1 MVDMPDFSCRLS
13 DQIQLKTPI
22 ILASGVSGNS
32 DSLLVRAAKSGA
44 AAVTTKSCTLKY
56 RPGTDNPASSDWG
69 CGLITNLGM
78 TNPGVDSMVYLIN
91 AYRQKAADSVVP
103 VIANIY
109 ADNVEEFA
117 DLTAKIKLAQP
128 DIVEFVLPDHDQ
140 GLIAE
145 ITAAVRANAGTIPIS
160 AKISATCVAIGKT
173 ARTAQDK
180 GANFI
185 TAVNPIPGMLIDA
198 FAAKPFLSLQSG
210 WITGPSLKPIA
221 LKCISDIYKEVSIPI
236 IGMGGVSSGLDM
248 AEMMLAGASI
258 VGIGSAIYYR
268 GYEAFTKI
276 LEEFETF
283 MNTEGYNNL
292 AEICGKIWR

>member
-13 DQIQLKTPI
+13 DQIHLKTPI
-22 ILASGVSGNS
+22 ILASGISGNS

-69 CGLITNLGM
+69 CGLITNLGL

-91 AYRQKAADSVVP
+91 AYRQKAAESVVP

-109 ADNVEEFA
+109 ADNPDEFA
-117 DLTAKIKLAQP
+117 ELTTKIKLAQP
-128 DIVEFVLPDHDQ
+128 DIIEFVLPEYDP
-140 GLIAE
+140 GLVAE
-145 ITAAVRANAGTIPIS
+145 ITAAVRVNAGLIPIS
-160 AKISATCVAIGKT
+160 VKLSAICSHIGKV
-173 ARTAQDK
+173 ARKAQDA
-180 GANFI
+180 GADFI
-185 TAVNPIPGMLIDA
+185 TAVNPVPGMVIDA
-198 FAAKPFLSLQSG
+198 YAAKPFLSQGSG
-210 WITGPSLKPIA
+210 WISGPSLKPIA

-248 AEMMLAGASI
+248 AEMILAGASA
-258 VGIGSAIYYR
+258 VGIGSALYYR

-276 LEEFETF
+276 LVEFEEF
-283 MNTEGYNNL
+283 MNSEGYNNL
-292 AEICGKIWR
+292 SEICGKIWR

>member
-1 MVDMPDFSCRLS
+1 MPDLSCKLS

-22 ILASGVSGNS
+22 ILVSGFSGNS

-44 AAVTTKSCTLKY
+44 AAVTTKSCTFKY

-69 CGLITNLGM
+69 CGLITNLGL

-91 AYRQKAADSVVP
+91 AYRQKAAESVVP

-109 ADNVEEFA
+109 ADTPEEYA
-117 DLTAKIKLAQP
+117 ELTARIKLAQP
-128 DIVEFVLPDHDQ
+128 DIIEFVLPEHDQ
-140 GLIAE
+140 GLAAE
-145 ITAAVRANAGTIPIS
+145 ITAAVRVNAEKIPITAKLS
-160 AKISATCVAIGKT
+160 AICYPIGKT
-173 ARTAQDK
+173 ARTAQDA
-180 GANFI
+180 GADFI

-198 FAAKPFLSLQSG
+198 YAVKPFLNLKSG
-210 WITGPSLKPIA
+210 WITGPSLKPIV

-236 IGMGGVSSGLDM
+236 IGMGGVTSGIDM
-248 AEMMLAGASI
+248 AEMMLAGASV
-258 VGIGSAIYYR
+258 VGIGSALYYR

-276 LEEFETF
+276 LDELEAF
-283 MNTEGYNNL
+283 MDSEGYNNV